1 MGTIFRTEF
10 RARSGAFRATSLR
23 VRAIATPI
31 LLAAAIALPG
41 AGTAQVA
48 TSEPVSVCAQIND
61 LSQKARDFSHTIALI
76 CYGADRQLNHP
87 GFPGEAELAEVT
99 LDAMAR
105 YAGALQ
111 GLPDAPTEFGAYL
124 IAHNVGLRDALA
136 DWLTRDHVR
145 ETAALQ
151 GDNDEP

>member
-1 MGTIFRTEF
+1 LENRDGPDRNADVT
-10 RARSGAFRATSLR
+10 RARNR
-23 VRAIATPI
+23 
-31 LLAAAIALPG
+31 
-41 AGTAQVA
+41 
-48 TSEPVSVCAQIND
+48 
-61 LSQKARDFSHTIALI
+61 K
-76 CYGADRQLNHP
+76 
-87 GFPGEAELAEVT
+87 AELAEVT